1 MTPMPNTIASAV
13 LVLAALQGCTVV
25 NTVQVPSDRQ
35 GNEVFVTAG
44 DIPEPY
50 ESLGLIQVQRSGFRL
65 FGFLD
70 PVGTDLETGFK
81 GVLIPQI
88 QLMGGDG
95 AINVRFHMTQ
105 LNPAHQA
112 LLAFPFFFVP
122 WPTQVVITGEVV
134 KLRR

>member
-1 MTPMPNTIASAV
+1 MMPTLKTIAAAA
-13 LVLAALQGCTVV
+13 LALAALPGCTVV
-25 NTVQVPSDRQ
+25 NSVQVPSDRR

-50 ESLGLIQVQRSGFRL
+50 ESLGLIQVQRSGVRV
-65 FGFLD
+65 FGFID
-70 PVGTDLETGFK
+70 PAGTDLQTGFK
-81 GVLIPQI
+81 DVLIPQV
-88 QLMGGDG
+88 QAMGGDG

-105 LNPAHQA
+105 LNPVHQA
-112 LLAFPFFFVP
+112 LLAFPFFMIP